1 MNYYLGIDGG
11 GTKTAFVLSNEDGT
25 IIGEHIS
32 EGISYRQ
39 IGIEGVAEVCSA
51 AVTSLCRENQVNP
64 ADLSI
69 CIGLPNYGES
79 RVSDQRIE
87 ALLKESLLPAKTVIV
102 NDCEVGLAGSFGIE
116 PGINIVAGTGSIA
129 FGRNSA
135 REVARSGGWSE
146 TFGDEGSCRWL
157 GMKAMECFSKE
168 SDGRLP
174 KGALY
179 ALIKEQFQVEEDFDV
194 IDIFEAEYYPYRSK
208 IASLQKVLFAAA
220 KAGDASA
227 ISLYDQAAGELAS
240 IILAVYQKLWKT
252 DEVCR
257 VSYSGGL
264 FKTGDMILSPL
275 REKLSQYPM
284 ELVTPKYQEP
294 VYGAVELAA
303 ELNSNSAAR

>member
-1 MNYYLGIDGG
+1 MGIDGG
-11 GTKTAFVLSNEDGT
+11 GTKTAFVLSNEEGKV
-25 IIGEHIS
+25 IGEHVC

-39 IGIEGVAEVCSA
+39 IGMEGVVRVCSD
-51 AVTSLCRENQVNP
+51 AVTLLCEKHQVER

-79 RVSDQRIE
+79 KGNDQKIE
-87 ALLKESLLPAKTVIV
+87 ALLKQALSPAKTAVV

-129 FGRNSA
+129 FGRNAS

-146 TFGDEGSCRWL
+146 YFSDEGSCRWM
-157 GMKAMECFSKE
+157 GIKTMEYFSKE

-174 KGALY
+174 RAALY
-179 ALIKEQFQVEEDFDV
+179 TLVKEHFQVEEDFDV
-194 IDIFEAEYYPYRSK
+194 IDIFEAEYLPYRSK

-227 ISLYDQAAGELAS
+227 ISLYDQAAKELTG
-240 IILAVYQKLWKT
+240 IILAVHGKLWKK

-257 VSYSGGL
+257 ISYSGGL
-264 FKTGDMILSPL
+264 FKTGDMILDPL
-275 REKLSQYPM
+275 KEKLSQYHM
-284 ELVTPKYQEP
+284 ELVQPKYKEP

-303 ELNSNSAAR
+303 ELNGDSVVLKM